1 MTLNR
6 TEHRLLFASKDM
18 FMGCEVL
25 HDGSSGR
32 YRCEC
37 SDVVESGCIL
47 RKRSCMG
54 PRKEVEIDGLKRR
67 HHSVM
72 SFSGRRLGGVV
83 LLHRSREHQ
92 KLCML
97 AWRR

>member
-6 TEHRLLFASKDM
+6 TKDRLLFASKDL

-25 HDGSSGR
+25 HYGSSGR

-37 SDVVESGCIL
+37 SDVVESRCIL
-47 RKRSCMG
+47 RKRSCTG
-54 PRKEVEIDGLKRR
+54 ARKEVQIDGLKRR

-72 SFSGRRLGGVV
+72 SFSGGWEEWFCQELE
-83 LLHRSREHQ
+83 EHQ
-92 KLCML
+92 EL
-97 AWRR
+97 